1 MKCDR
6 NCVNNS
12 TRICEHILAVAQVRE
27 KLSEVLAWY
36 RTSKKGPKV
45 LEMALGS
52 ALKNAG

>member
-12 TRICEHILAVAQVRE
+12 TRICEHVLAVAQVRE

-45 LEMALGS
+45 LEMALRS
-52 ALKNAG
+52 APKNAG